1 MQIIQR
7 FITNN
12 DNYRTNRQI
21 TPRGIML
28 HSVGVPQPDP
38 EIFASIFNTPRPNG
52 RQVGVHAFLG
62 SDGRVLQTLPWNH
75 RAWHCGGSGNDTH
88 IGIEMTEPN
97 TIRYTSGANWNDNNP
112 DRTRQ
117 FVLATYKTAVQL
129 FANLCKMFNLNPLT
143 DGVILSHSEGHRRG
157 IASNHADVEHI
168 WNRFGLTMNQF
179 RKDVQA
185 AMGQQLERATVYL
198 DGKLVGEGILHEGRT
213 FLPVRALENTRYVV
227 QSWDGA
233 TRTVHLR
240 KVSC

>member
-12 DNYRTNRQI
+12 DNYRTDRQI
-21 TPRGIML
+21 IPRGIML

-62 SDGRVLQTLPWNH
+62 ADGRVFQTLPWLH

-97 TIRYTSGANWNDNNP
+97 TIRYLSGASWEDRNP
-112 DRTRQ
+112 ERTRE
-117 FVLATYKTAVQL
+117 FVIGTYRTAVL
-129 FANLCKMFNLNPLT
+129 LCADLCRRFNLNPLT

-168 WNRFGLTMNQF
+168 WNRFNLSMNQF
-179 RKDVQA
+179 RRDVWEAVQP
-185 AMGQQLERATVYL
+185 ERVTVLL
-198 DGKLVGEGILHEGRT
+198 DGIELPERGLLVDGRT

-227 QSWDGA
+227 DRWDGT
-233 TRTVHLR
+233 TRTVYLR
-240 KVSC
+240 RV